1 MEVKIGKNLVPRSIM
16 QESSS
21 NRNLSKNKNISLL
34 NQLKLVNVA
43 EIEILKEVLWEI
55 KTQYAEDKHILNLAL
70 VCALLLNHPDVPSL
84 YATSPKGY
92 GKLQAKYQQE
102 YQQYIVEELLTWAIE
117 QVGNLNQPS
126 NLNQELRMIN
136 NPALK
141 KFWTKSGYEIEDAK
155 HITISNSDLF
165 EILAALSLTNIVE
178 QAVIY
183 ETSSY
188 IQSDFASSCAFI
200 DLSDVC
206 ALVLNYEHV
215 PVMYATNAEEYR
227 HYRQKY
233 FTEYQTSVRNLIRRT
248 VSLVNLEGS
257 EHSFVQNTMAKS
269 NANQRNISSWNNGN
283 Y

>member
-1 MEVKIGKNLVPRSIM
+1 
-16 QESSS
+16 
-21 NRNLSKNKNISLL
+21 
-34 NQLKLVNVA
+34 
-43 EIEILKEVLWEI
+43 
-55 KTQYAEDKHILNLAL
+55 
-70 VCALLLNHPDVPSL
+70 
-84 YATSPKGY
+84 
-92 GKLQAKYQQE
+92 
-102 YQQYIVEELLTWAIE
+102 
-117 QVGNLNQPS
+117 
-126 NLNQELRMIN
+126 MIN

-155 HITISNSDLF
+155 HITISNSDIF

-188 IQSDFASSCAFI
+188 IQSDFASSRAFI

-227 HYRQKY
+227 HFRQKY

-269 NANQRNISSWNNGN
+269 NANQRNI
-283 Y
+283 